1 MTVLAPTGATAGSIK
16 INNSTII
23 GGVSSAKFGDKT
35 QMKEVTSLGDSAKMQ
50 FPTIQE
56 WSLTFDIT
64 YDATDAGQTALFASK
79 ANKTN
84 LPYRVYVTDVKYYAC
99 AGGYVESIDFTLD
112 GADVTKASVTIA
124 SHDTA
129 TFT

>member
-1 MTVLAPTGATAGSIK
+1 MVLAPALPGSIK
-16 INNSTII
+16 INGTTI

-35 QMKEVTSLGDSAKMQ
+35 LMKEVTSLGDSAKMQ

-56 WSLTFDIT
+56 WNLSFDII
-64 YDATDAGQTALFASK
+64 YDKDDSGQTALFASK

-84 LPYRVYVTDVKYYAC
+84 LPYSVYVTSTKYYAC
-99 AGGYVESIDFTLD
+99 AGGYVESIDFDLSA
-112 GADVTKASVTIA
+112 GAEVAKASVTIA